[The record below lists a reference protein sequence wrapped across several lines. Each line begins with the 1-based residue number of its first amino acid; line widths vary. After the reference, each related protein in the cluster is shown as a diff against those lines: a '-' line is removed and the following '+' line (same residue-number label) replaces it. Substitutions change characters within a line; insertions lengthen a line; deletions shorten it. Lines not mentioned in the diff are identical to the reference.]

1 MSKKLFVE
9 KTSSKGIV
17 IGKAYV
23 IEKTDLTPEGYV
35 LESKEEEIN
44 KFETAL
50 NEAKAEIAHLAKDS
64 EIFAGHNMIVEDI
77 TLYDAV
83 IGKINDEEQNA
94 QIAVSNAIE
103 EISNIFK
110 MMDDEYMKERAT
122 DVRDVGSRII
132 SKLKGI
138 NVNPFEN
145 IKEEVVLIAEDLT
158 PSDTALIDLKL
169 VKGFITE
176 LGGVTS
182 HVSIIARNLGL
193 PALVGVNGIMS
204 SVLDNDIIAMDASKG
219 NIIVNPDS
227 NELGEY
233 KILEEKFKKEEEM
246 LKKLENLKAVTTDGR
261 EVQLCANVGN
271 ILDIQMAVKHNI
283 DGIGLFRSECVYMEN
298 THFPTEDEQFEIYKE
313 AAVLCEG
320 KEVTIRTLDIGGDK
334 SLPYY
339 KFDFEENPFLGWRAI
354 RISLELKDVFKAQLK
369 AILRASDF
377 GYIRIMYPMIIS
389 IEEIL
394 EANKILEE
402 CKQELRDLNIKFD
415 ENIEVGMMIETPA
428 SVILADEFAKYVDFF
443 SIGTNDLTQYM
454 LVVDRGN
461 KRISNMYNSFH
472 PVVLQSIKKVIE
484 AGHKENIKVGMCGEF
499 ASDAKAAKILLG
511 LGLDEFSMSASE
523 INNVKKQILETSF
536 TDAKNYANEVLSK
549 PTVESIMDFLQS
561 NTSN

>member
-1 MSKKLFVE
+1 MSKKLVVE

-17 IGKAYV
+17 IGKSYV
-23 IEKTDLTPEGYV
+23 IEKVDLTPENYNV
-35 LESKEEEIN
+35 TSKEEEIK
-44 KFETAL
+44 KFEKAL
-50 NEAKAEIAHLAKDS
+50 NEAKEEIIQLSQNSD
-64 EIFAGHNMIVEDI
+64 IFAGHHMIVEDI
-77 TLYDAV
+77 TLYDSV
-83 IGKINDEEQNA
+83 TGKINDENQNV
-94 QIAVSNAIE
+94 QIAVCNAIE

-110 MMDDEYMKERAT
+110 MMDDEYMKERAA
-122 DVRDVGSRII
+122 DVKDVGSRIMA
-132 SKLKGI
+132 KLKGVS
-138 NVNPFEN
+138 NNPFEN

-158 PSDTALIDLKL
+158 PSDTALIDLNL

-182 HVSIIARNLGL
+182 HVSIIAKNLGL
-193 PALVGVNGIMS
+193 PALVGVNGIMD
-204 SVLDNDIIAMDASKG
+204 SVKDNDIVAMDASKG
-219 NIIVNPDS
+219 NIIINPNS
-227 NELGEY
+227 QELAEY
-233 KILEEKFKKEEEM
+233 KKLEEEFKKEEEM

-298 THFPTEDEQFEIYKE
+298 THFPTEDEQFEVYKE
-313 AAVLCEG
+313 AAILCEG

-369 AILRASDF
+369 AILRASAF

-389 IEEIL
+389 IEEIV
-394 EANKILEE
+394 EANKVLEE
-402 CKQELRDLNIKFD
+402 CKQELRNDGIKFD

-428 SVILADEFAKYVDFF
+428 SVILSDEFAKYVDFF

-472 PVVLQSIKKVIE
+472 PVVLQSIKRVIE
-484 AGHKENIKVGMCGEF
+484 AGHKQNIKVGMCGEF
-499 ASDAKAAKILLG
+499 ASDARAAKILLG

-536 TDAKNYANEVLSK
+536 EDAKNYANEVLSK
-549 PTVESIMDFLQS
+549 TTVESVMEFLK
-561 NTSN
+561 NKK

>member
-23 IEKTDLTPEGYV
+23 IEKTDLTPESYV

-50 NEAKAEIAHLAKDS
+50 NEAKAEISNLAKDS

-110 MMDDEYMKERAT
+110 MMDDEYMKERAA
-122 DVRDVGSRII
+122 DVKDVGSRII

-138 NVNPFEN
+138 DVNPFEN

-227 NELGEY
+227 NELEEY
-233 KILEEKFKKEEEM
+233 KILEEEFKKEEEM

-313 AAVLCEG
+313 AAVLC
-320 KEVTIRTLDIGGDK
+320 L
-334 SLPYY
+334 SL
-339 KFDFEENPFLGWRAI
+339 I
-354 RISLELKDVFKAQLK
+354 HI
-369 AILRASDF
+369 
-377 GYIRIMYPMIIS
+377 
-389 IEEIL
+389 
-394 EANKILEE
+394 
-402 CKQELRDLNIKFD
+402 
-415 ENIEVGMMIETPA
+415 
-428 SVILADEFAKYVDFF
+428 
-443 SIGTNDLTQYM
+443 
-454 LVVDRGN
+454 
-461 KRISNMYNSFH
+461 
-472 PVVLQSIKKVIE
+472 
-484 AGHKENIKVGMCGEF
+484 
-499 ASDAKAAKILLG
+499 
-511 LGLDEFSMSASE
+511 
-523 INNVKKQILETSF
+523 
-536 TDAKNYANEVLSK
+536 
-549 PTVESIMDFLQS
+549 
-561 NTSN
+561 

>member
-1 MSKKLFVE
+1 MSKELFVE

-17 IGKAYV
+17 IGKAFI
-23 IEKTDLTPEGYV
+23 IEKADLTPDNYSIS
-35 LESKEEEIN
+35 SKEEEIN
-44 KFETAL
+44 KFKKAI
-50 NEAKAEIAHLAKDS
+50 NEAKEEISNLAKSS
-64 EIFAGHNMIVEDI
+64 EIFQGHQMIVEDV
-77 TLYDAV
+77 TLYDGV
-83 IGKINDEEQNA
+83 ISKINDENQNV
-94 QIAVSNAIE
+94 QIAVSNAVE
-103 EISNIFK
+103 EISSIFK

-122 DVRDVGSRII
+122 DVKDVGSRIM

-138 NVNPFEN
+138 NVNPFEA
-145 IKEEVVLIAEDLT
+145 IKEEVVLVAEDLT
-158 PSDTALIDLKL
+158 PSDTALIDLNL

-204 SVLDNDIIAMDASKG
+204 SAKNDDIIAMNASKG
-219 NIIVNPDS
+219 NIIINPNDS
-227 NELGEY
+227 QLKNYEIL
-233 KILEEKFKKEEEM
+233 LEEFKNEQEL

-271 ILDIQMAVKHNI
+271 ILDMEMAAKHNI
-283 DGIGLFRSECVYMEN
+283 DGVGLFRSEVVYMEN
-298 THFPTEDEQFEIYKE
+298 THFPTEDEQFKVYKE
-313 AAVLCEG
+313 VATLCKG
-320 KEVTIRTLDIGGDK
+320 KELTIRTLDIGGDK

-369 AILRASDF
+369 AILRASAF
-377 GYIRIMYPMIIS
+377 GYVRIMYPMIIS
-389 IEEIL
+389 VEEIL

-402 CKQELRDLNIKFD
+402 CKKELKEKNIEFD

-428 SVILADEFAKYVDFF
+428 SVILAEEFAKHVDFF

-536 TDAKNYANEVLSK
+536 EDAKKYAEEALSNT
-549 PTVESIMDFLQS
+549 TVEGVMNFL
-561 NTSN
+561 NK

>member
-17 IGKAYV
+17 IGKAFV
-23 IEKTDLTPEGYV
+23 IEKADLSPENYAITNKEDEV
-35 LESKEEEIN
+35 AKFEKALNNAKEE
-44 KFETAL
+44 
-50 NEAKAEIAHLAKDS
+50 IANLSKDS
-64 EIFAGHNMIVEDI
+64 EIFAGHCMIIEDV
-77 TLYDAV
+77 TLYDGV
-83 IGKINDEEQNA
+83 ISKINDDSQNA
-94 QIAVSNAIE
+94 QVAVFNTVE
-103 EISNIFK
+103 EIANIFK
-110 MMDDEYMKERAT
+110 MMDDEYMKERST
-122 DVRDVGSRII
+122 DVKDVGSRIM
-132 SKLKGI
+132 SKLK
-138 NVNPFEN
+138 NVSINPFED

-158 PSDTALIDLKL
+158 PSDTALIDLNL

-204 SVLDNDIIAMDASKG
+204 SVKDNDIIAMDASKG
-219 NIIVNPDS
+219 NIIINPEDS
-227 NELGEY
+227 ELNEY
-233 KILEEKFKKEEEM
+233 KKLEEEFKKEEEM

-261 EVQLCANVGN
+261 EVSLCANVGN
-271 ILDIQMAVKHNI
+271 ILDIEMAVKHNI

-298 THFPTEDEQFEIYKE
+298 THFPTEEEQFEIYKQ
-313 AAVLCEG
+313 AAILCGG

-369 AILRASDF
+369 AMLRASAF
-377 GYIRIMYPMIIS
+377 GYVRIMYPMIIS
-389 IEEIL
+389 IEEIV
-394 EANKILEE
+394 EANKVLEE
-402 CKQELRDLNIKFD
+402 CKQELRDANIKFD

-428 SVILADEFAKYVDFF
+428 SVILAEEFAKYVDFF

-461 KRISNMYNSFH
+461 KRIANMYNSFH
-472 PVVLQSIKKVIE
+472 PVVLQSIKQVIE
-484 AGHKENIKVGMCGEF
+484 AGHKQNIKVGMCGEF

-536 TDAKNYANEVLSK
+536 EDAKKYANEVLSK
-549 PTVESIMDFLQS
+549 TTVESVMDFLG
-561 NTSN
+561 

>member
-17 IGKAYV
+17 IGKAFV
-23 IEKTDLTPEGYV
+23 IEKADLSPENYAIN
-35 LESKEEEIN
+35 SKEDEVAKFEKALNNAKEEISN
-44 KFETAL
+44 L
-50 NEAKAEIAHLAKDS
+50 SKDS
-64 EIFAGHNMIVEDI
+64 EIFAGHCMIVEDV
-77 TLYDAV
+77 TLYDGV
-83 IGKINDEEQNA
+83 LSKINDEGQNA
-94 QIAVSNAIE
+94 QVAVFNTVE
-103 EISNIFK
+103 EIANIFK
-110 MMDDEYMKERAT
+110 MMEDEYMKERAA
-122 DVRDVGSRII
+122 DVKDVGSRIM
-132 SKLKGI
+132 SKLKGVSI
-138 NVNPFEN
+138 NPFEAIN
-145 IKEEVVLIAEDLT
+145 EEVVLIAEDLT
-158 PSDTALIDLKL
+158 PSDTALIDLNL

-204 SVLDNDIIAMDASKG
+204 SVKDNDVIAMDASKG
-219 NIIVNPDS
+219 NIIVNPEDS
-227 NELGEY
+227 ELNEY
-233 KILEEKFKKEEEM
+233 KNLEQEFKKEEEM

-261 EVQLCANVGN
+261 EVSLCANVGN
-271 ILDIQMAVKHNI
+271 ILDIEMAVKHNI

-298 THFPTEDEQFEIYKE
+298 THFPTEEEQFEIYKQ
-313 AAVLCEG
+313 AAVLCGG

-369 AILRASDF
+369 AMLRASAF
-377 GYIRIMYPMIIS
+377 GYVRIMYPMIIS
-389 IEEIL
+389 IEEIV
-394 EANKILEE
+394 EANKVLEE
-402 CKQELRDLNIKFD
+402 CKQELRDANIKFD

-428 SVILADEFAKYVDFF
+428 SVILAEEFAKYVDFF

-461 KRISNMYNSFH
+461 KRIANMYNSFH
-472 PVVLQSIKKVIE
+472 PVVLQSIKQVIE
-484 AGHKENIKVGMCGEF
+484 AGHKQNIKVGMCGEF

-536 TDAKNYANEVLSK
+536 EDAKKYANEVLSK
-549 PTVESIMDFLQS
+549 TTVESVMEFLG
-561 NTSN
+561 

>member
-17 IGKAYV
+17 IGKACV
-23 IEKTDLTPEGYV
+23 IEKTDLTPESYV

-50 NEAKAEIAHLAKDS
+50 NEAKAEISNLAKDS

-110 MMDDEYMKERAT
+110 MMDDEYMKERAA
-122 DVRDVGSRII
+122 DVKDVGSRII

-138 NVNPFEN
+138 DVNPFEN

-227 NELGEY
+227 NELEEY

-369 AILRASDF
+369 AILRASAF

-402 CKQELRDLNIKFD
+402 CKQELRDLGIKFD

-549 PTVESIMDFLQS
+549 TTVESIMDFLQN

>member
-1 MSKKLFVE
+1 MSKKLVVE

-23 IEKTDLTPEGYV
+23 IEKVDLTPENYNV
-35 LESKEEEIN
+35 TSKEEEIK
-44 KFETAL
+44 KFEKAL
-50 NEAKAEIAHLAKDS
+50 NEAKEEIIQLSQNSD
-64 EIFAGHNMIVEDI
+64 IFAGHHMIVEDI
-77 TLYDAV
+77 TLYDSV
-83 IGKINDEEQNA
+83 TGKINDENQNV
-94 QIAVSNAIE
+94 QIAVCNAIE

-110 MMDDEYMKERAT
+110 MMDDEYMKERAA
-122 DVRDVGSRII
+122 DVKDVGSRIMA
-132 SKLKGI
+132 KLKGVS
-138 NVNPFEN
+138 NNPFEN

-158 PSDTALIDLKL
+158 PSDTALIDLNL

-182 HVSIIARNLGL
+182 HVSIIAKNLGL
-193 PALVGVNGIMS
+193 PALVGVNGIMD
-204 SVLDNDIIAMDASKG
+204 SVKDNDIVAMDASKG
-219 NIIVNPDS
+219 NIIINPNS
-227 NELGEY
+227 QELAEY
-233 KILEEKFKKEEEM
+233 KKLEEEFKKEEEM

-298 THFPTEDEQFEIYKE
+298 THFPTEDEQFEVYKE
-313 AAVLCEG
+313 AAILCEG

-369 AILRASDF
+369 AILRASAF

-389 IEEIL
+389 IEEIV
-394 EANKILEE
+394 EANKVLEE
-402 CKQELRDLNIKFD
+402 CKQELRNDGIKFD

-428 SVILADEFAKYVDFF
+428 SVILSDEFAKYVDFF

-472 PVVLQSIKKVIE
+472 PVVLQSIKRVIE
-484 AGHKENIKVGMCGEF
+484 AGHKQNIKVGMCGEF
-499 ASDAKAAKILLG
+499 ASDARAAKILLG

-536 TDAKNYANEVLSK
+536 EDAKNYANEVLSK
-549 PTVESIMDFLQS
+549 TTVESVMEFLK
-561 NTSN
+561 NKK

>member
-50 NEAKAEIAHLAKDS
+50 NEAKAEISNLAKDS

-204 SVLDNDIIAMDASKG
+204 SVLDNNIIAMDASKG

-227 NELGEY
+227 NELEEY

-369 AILRASDF
+369 AILRASAF

-389 IEEIL
+389 IEEVL

-549 PTVESIMDFLQS
+549 PTVESIMDFLQN

>member
-23 IEKTDLTPEGYV
+23 IEKADLTPANYSV
-35 LESKEEEIN
+35 TNKEEEVS

-50 NEAKAEIAHLAKDS
+50 NEAKGEISELAKNS
-64 EIFAGHNMIVEDI
+64 EIFQGHNMIVEDI

-83 IGKINDEEQNA
+83 LSKINDENQNV
-94 QIAVSNAIE
+94 QVAVSNAIE
-103 EISNIFK
+103 EISAIFA

-122 DVRDVGSRII
+122 DVKDVGARIM
-132 SKLKGI
+132 SKLKGV

-158 PSDTALIDLKL
+158 PSDTALIDLKF

-193 PALVGVNGIMS
+193 PALVGVNGI
-204 SVLDNDIIAMDASKG
+204 LDAAKDNDIIAMDASKG
-219 NIIVNPDS
+219 NIIINPDET
-227 NELGEY
+227 ELQEY
-233 KILEEKFKKEEEM
+233 KKLEEEFKKEEEM

-271 ILDIQMAVKHNI
+271 ILDIEMAVKHNI

-298 THFPTEDEQFEIYKE
+298 THFPTEDEQFEIYKQ

-369 AILRASDF
+369 AILRASAF

-389 IEEIL
+389 IEEIV
-394 EANKILEE
+394 EANKVLEE
-402 CKQELRDLNIKFD
+402 CKQELRDANIKFD

-461 KRISNMYNSFH
+461 KRIANMYNSFH

-499 ASDAKAAKILLG
+499 ASDARAAKILLG

-536 TDAKNYANEVLSK
+536 EDAKKYVNDVLANT
-549 PTVESIMDFLQS
+549 TVESVMDFLS
-561 NTSN
+561 K

>member
-1 MSKKLFVE
+1 MSKKLVVE

-23 IEKTDLTPEGYV
+23 IEKADLTPESYNV
-35 LESKEEEIN
+35 TSKEEEVK
-44 KFETAL
+44 KFEKAL
-50 NEAKAEIAHLAKDS
+50 NEAKEEIVQLAQNSD
-64 EIFAGHNMIVEDI
+64 IFSGHHMIVEDI
-77 TLYDAV
+77 TLYDSV
-83 IGKINDEEQNA
+83 IGKINDETQNV
-94 QIAVSNAIE
+94 QIAVCNAIE

-110 MMDDEYMKERAT
+110 MMDDEYMKERAA
-122 DVRDVGSRII
+122 DVKDVGSRIMA
-132 SKLKGI
+132 KLKGVS
-138 NVNPFEN
+138 NNPFEN

-158 PSDTALIDLKL
+158 PSDTALIDLNL

-182 HVSIIARNLGL
+182 HVSIIAKNLGL
-193 PALVGVNGIMS
+193 PALVGVNGIME
-204 SVLDNDIIAMDASKG
+204 SVKDDDIIAMDASKG
-219 NIIVNPDS
+219 NIIINPETQ
-227 NELGEY
+227 ELEEY
-233 KILEEKFKKEEEM
+233 KNLEQEFKKEEEM

-271 ILDIQMAVKHNI
+271 ILDIQMAIKHNI
-283 DGIGLFRSECVYMEN
+283 DGIGLFRSEFVYMDN

-354 RISLELKDVFKAQLK
+354 RICLELKDIFKAQLK
-369 AILRASDF
+369 AILRASAF
-377 GYIRIMYPMIIS
+377 GYVRIMYPMIIS
-389 IEEIL
+389 IEEIV
-394 EANKILEE
+394 EANKVLEE
-402 CKQELRDLNIKFD
+402 CKQELRNSGIKFD

-499 ASDAKAAKILLG
+499 ASDARAAKILLG

-536 TDAKNYANEVLSK
+536 EDAKNYADEVLSK
-549 PTVESIMDFLQS
+549 TTVESVMEFLKK
-561 NTSN
+561 

>member
-1 MSKKLFVE
+1 MSKKLVVE

-23 IEKTDLTPEGYV
+23 IEKADLTPESYNV
-35 LESKEEEIN
+35 TSKEEEVK
-44 KFETAL
+44 KFEKAL
-50 NEAKAEIAHLAKDS
+50 NEAKEEIVQLAQNSD
-64 EIFAGHNMIVEDI
+64 IFSGHHMIVEDI
-77 TLYDAV
+77 TLYDSV
-83 IGKINDEEQNA
+83 IGKINDETQNV
-94 QIAVSNAIE
+94 QIAVCNSIE

-110 MMDDEYMKERAT
+110 MMDDEYMKERAA
-122 DVRDVGSRII
+122 DVKDVGSRIMA
-132 SKLKGI
+132 KLKGVS
-138 NVNPFEN
+138 NNPFEN

-158 PSDTALIDLKL
+158 PSDTALIDLNL

-182 HVSIIARNLGL
+182 HVSIIAKNLGL
-193 PALVGVNGIMS
+193 PALVGVNGIME
-204 SVLDNDIIAMDASKG
+204 SVKDDDIIAMDASKG
-219 NIIVNPDS
+219 NIIINPETQ
-227 NELGEY
+227 ELEEY
-233 KILEEKFKKEEEM
+233 KNLEQEFKKEEEM

-271 ILDIQMAVKHNI
+271 ILDIQMAIKHNI
-283 DGIGLFRSECVYMEN
+283 DGIGLFRSEFVYMDN

-354 RISLELKDVFKAQLK
+354 RICLELKDIFKAQLK
-369 AILRASDF
+369 AILRASAF
-377 GYIRIMYPMIIS
+377 GYVRIMYPMIIS

-394 EANKILEE
+394 EANKVLEE
-402 CKQELRDLNIKFD
+402 CKQELRNSGIKFD

-499 ASDAKAAKILLG
+499 ASDARAAKILLG

-536 TDAKNYANEVLSK
+536 EDAKNYADEVLSK
-549 PTVESIMDFLQS
+549 TTVESVMEFLKK
-561 NTSN
+561 

>member
-1 MSKKLFVE
+1 MSKKLVVE

-23 IEKTDLTPEGYV
+23 IEKVDLTPENYNV
-35 LESKEEEIN
+35 TSKEEEIK
-44 KFETAL
+44 KFEKAL
-50 NEAKAEIAHLAKDS
+50 NEAKEEIIQLSQNSD
-64 EIFAGHNMIVEDI
+64 IFAGHHMIVEDI
-77 TLYDAV
+77 TLYDSV
-83 IGKINDEEQNA
+83 TGKINDENQNV
-94 QIAVSNAIE
+94 QIAVCNAIE

-110 MMDDEYMKERAT
+110 MMDDEYMKERAA
-122 DVRDVGSRII
+122 DVKDVGSRIMA
-132 SKLKGI
+132 KLKGVS
-138 NVNPFEN
+138 NNPFEN

-158 PSDTALIDLKL
+158 PSDTALIDLNL

-182 HVSIIARNLGL
+182 HVSIIAKNLGL
-193 PALVGVNGIMS
+193 PALVGVNGIMD
-204 SVLDNDIIAMDASKG
+204 SVKDNDIVAMDASKG
-219 NIIVNPDS
+219 NIIINPNS
-227 NELGEY
+227 QELAEY
-233 KILEEKFKKEEEM
+233 KKLEEEFKKEEEM

-298 THFPTEDEQFEIYKE
+298 THFPTEDEQFEVYKE
-313 AAVLCEG
+313 AAILCEG

-369 AILRASDF
+369 AILRASAF

-389 IEEIL
+389 IEEIV
-394 EANKILEE
+394 EANKVLEE
-402 CKQELRDLNIKFD
+402 CKQELRNYGIKFD

-428 SVILADEFAKYVDFF
+428 SVILSDEFAKYVDFF

-472 PVVLQSIKKVIE
+472 PVVLQSIKRVIE
-484 AGHKENIKVGMCGEF
+484 AGHKQNIKVGMCGEF
-499 ASDAKAAKILLG
+499 ASDARAAKILLG

-536 TDAKNYANEVLSK
+536 EDAKNYANEVLSK
-549 PTVESIMDFLQS
+549 TTVESVMEFLK
-561 NTSN
+561 NKK

>member
-1 MSKKLFVE
+1 MSKKLVVE

-17 IGKAYV
+17 IGKSYV
-23 IEKTDLTPEGYV
+23 IEKVDLTPENYNV
-35 LESKEEEIN
+35 TSKEEEIK
-44 KFETAL
+44 KFEKAL
-50 NEAKAEIAHLAKDS
+50 NEAKEEIIQLSQNSD
-64 EIFAGHNMIVEDI
+64 IFAGHHMIVEDI
-77 TLYDAV
+77 TLYDSV
-83 IGKINDEEQNA
+83 TGKINDENQNV
-94 QIAVSNAIE
+94 QIAVCNAIE

-110 MMDDEYMKERAT
+110 MMDDEYMKERAA
-122 DVRDVGSRII
+122 DVKDVGSRIMA
-132 SKLKGI
+132 KLKGVS
-138 NVNPFEN
+138 NNPFEN

-158 PSDTALIDLKL
+158 PSDTALIDLNL

-182 HVSIIARNLGL
+182 HVSIIAKNLGL
-193 PALVGVNGIMS
+193 PALVGVNGIMD
-204 SVLDNDIIAMDASKG
+204 SVKDNDIVAMDASKG
-219 NIIVNPDS
+219 NIIINPNS
-227 NELGEY
+227 QELAEY
-233 KILEEKFKKEEEM
+233 KKLEEEFKKEEEM

-298 THFPTEDEQFEIYKE
+298 THFPTEDEQFEVYKE
-313 AAVLCEG
+313 AAILCEG

-369 AILRASDF
+369 AILRASAF

-389 IEEIL
+389 IEEIV
-394 EANKILEE
+394 EANKFLEE
-402 CKQELRDLNIKFD
+402 CKQELRNDGIKFD

-428 SVILADEFAKYVDFF
+428 SVILSDEFAKYVDFF

-472 PVVLQSIKKVIE
+472 PVVLQSIKRVIE
-484 AGHKENIKVGMCGEF
+484 AGHKQNIKVGMCGEF
-499 ASDAKAAKILLG
+499 ASDARAAKILLG

-536 TDAKNYANEVLSK
+536 EDAKNYADEVLSK
-549 PTVESIMDFLQS
+549 TTVESVMEFLK
-561 NTSN
+561 NKK

>member
-1 MSKKLFVE
+1 MSKKLVVE

-23 IEKTDLTPEGYV
+23 IEKVDLTPENYNV
-35 LESKEEEIN
+35 TSKEEEIK
-44 KFETAL
+44 KFEKAL
-50 NEAKAEIAHLAKDS
+50 NEAKEEIIQLSQNSD
-64 EIFAGHNMIVEDI
+64 IFAGHHMIVEDI
-77 TLYDAV
+77 TLYDSV
-83 IGKINDEEQNA
+83 TGKINDENQNV
-94 QIAVSNAIE
+94 QIAVCNAIE

-110 MMDDEYMKERAT
+110 MMDDEYMKERAA
-122 DVRDVGSRII
+122 DVKDVGSRIMA
-132 SKLKGI
+132 KLKGVS
-138 NVNPFEN
+138 NNPFEN

-158 PSDTALIDLKL
+158 PSDTALIDLNL

-182 HVSIIARNLGL
+182 HVSIIAKNLGL
-193 PALVGVNGIMS
+193 PALVGVNGIMD
-204 SVLDNDIIAMDASKG
+204 SVKDNDIVAMDASKG
-219 NIIVNPDS
+219 NIIINPNS
-227 NELGEY
+227 QELAEY
-233 KILEEKFKKEEEM
+233 KKLEEEFKKEEEM

-298 THFPTEDEQFEIYKE
+298 THFPTEDEQFEVYKE
-313 AAVLCEG
+313 AAILCEG

-369 AILRASDF
+369 AILRASAF

-389 IEEIL
+389 IEEIV
-394 EANKILEE
+394 EANKVLEE
-402 CKQELRDLNIKFD
+402 CKQELRNDGIKFD

-428 SVILADEFAKYVDFF
+428 SVILSDEFAKYVDFF

-472 PVVLQSIKKVIE
+472 PVVLQSIKRVIE
-484 AGHKENIKVGMCGEF
+484 AGHKQNIKVGMCGEF
-499 ASDAKAAKILLG
+499 ASDARAAKILLG

-536 TDAKNYANEVLSK
+536 EDAKNYANEVLSK
-549 PTVESIMDFLQS
+549 TTVESVMEFLKK
-561 NTSN
+561 

>member
-23 IEKTDLTPEGYV
+23 IEKADLTPANYSV
-35 LESKEEEIN
+35 TNKEEEVS

-50 NEAKAEIAHLAKDS
+50 NEAKGEISELAKNS
-64 EIFAGHNMIVEDI
+64 EIFQGHNMIVEDI

-83 IGKINDEEQNA
+83 LSKINDENQNV
-94 QIAVSNAIE
+94 QVAVSNAIE
-103 EISNIFK
+103 EISAIFA

-122 DVRDVGSRII
+122 DVKDVGARIM
-132 SKLKGI
+132 SKLKGV

-158 PSDTALIDLKL
+158 PSDTALIDLKF

-193 PALVGVNGIMS
+193 PALVGVNGI
-204 SVLDNDIIAMDASKG
+204 LDAAKDNDIIAMDASKG
-219 NIIVNPDS
+219 NIIINPDET
-227 NELGEY
+227 ELQEY
-233 KILEEKFKKEEEM
+233 KKLEEEFKKEEEM

-271 ILDIQMAVKHNI
+271 ILDIEMAVKHNI

-298 THFPTEDEQFEIYKE
+298 THFPTEDEQFEIYKQ

-369 AILRASDF
+369 AILRASAF

-389 IEEIL
+389 IEEIV
-394 EANKILEE
+394 EANKVLEE
-402 CKQELRDLNIKFD
+402 CKQELRDANIKFD
-415 ENIEVGMMIETPA
+415 ENIEVAMMIETPA

-443 SIGTNDLTQYM
+443 SIGANDLTQYM

-461 KRISNMYNSFH
+461 KRIANMYNSFH

-499 ASDAKAAKILLG
+499 ASDARAAKILLG

-536 TDAKNYANEVLSK
+536 EDAKKYVNDVLANT
-549 PTVESIMDFLQS
+549 TVESVMDFLS
-561 NTSN
+561 K

>member
-23 IEKTDLTPEGYV
+23 IQKADLTPENYAIT
-35 LESKEEEIN
+35 SKDEEIN
-44 KFETAL
+44 KFKEAL
-50 NEAKAEIAHLAKDS
+50 KEAKQEIENLAKDS
-64 EIFAGHNMIVEDI
+64 EIFQGHNMIVEDI

-83 IGKINDEEQNA
+83 ISRISDEMQNV
-94 QIAVSNAIE
+94 QVAVANSIE
-103 EISNIFK
+103 EISNVFK

-122 DVRDVGSRII
+122 DVKDVGSRIM

-158 PSDTALIDLKL
+158 PSDTALIDLSL
-169 VKGFITE
+169 VKGVITE
-176 LGGVTS
+176 FGGVTS
-182 HVSIIARNLGL
+182 HLSIIARNLSL
-193 PALVGVNGIMS
+193 PALVGVNGIIE
-204 SVLDNDIIAMDASKG
+204 SVVDNDIIVMDAYKG
-219 NIIVNPDS
+219 NIIINPEV
-227 NELGEY
+227 NELEEY
-233 KILEEKFKKEEEM
+233 KNLQENFNKQEEM
-246 LKKLENLKAVTTDGR
+246 LKKLENLKAITKDGR

-271 ILDIQMAVKHNI
+271 ILDIEMAVKHNI
-283 DGIGLFRSECVYMEN
+283 DGIGLFRSECLYMES
-298 THFPTEDEQFEIYKE
+298 THFPTEEEQFKVYKQ
-313 AAVLCEG
+313 AALLCKD

-369 AILRASDF
+369 AILRASAF

-389 IEEIL
+389 IEEII
-394 EANKILEE
+394 EANKFLEQ
-402 CKQELRDLNIKFD
+402 CKQELRDENIKFD
-415 ENIEVGMMIETPA
+415 EKIEVGIMIETPA

-461 KRISNMYNSFH
+461 KKISNMYNSFH
-472 PVVLQSIKKVIE
+472 PVVLQSIKKVID

-499 ASDAKAAKILLG
+499 ASDEKAAKILLG

-523 INNVKKQILETSF
+523 INKVKKQILETSF

-549 PTVESIMDFLQS
+549 TTVESIMDFLEK
-561 NTSN
+561 

>member
-17 IGKAYV
+17 IGKAFV
-23 IEKTDLTPEGYV
+23 IEKADLTPDSYS
-35 LESKEEEIN
+35 LSSKEEETN
-44 KFETAL
+44 KFEKAIK
-50 NEAKAEIAHLAKDS
+50 EAKEEISNLAKDS
-64 EIFAGHNMIVEDI
+64 EIFQGHQMIVEDI
-77 TLYDAV
+77 TLYDNV
-83 IGKINDEEQNA
+83 ISKINDDNQNA
-94 QIAVSNAIE
+94 QIAVFNAVE
-103 EISNIFK
+103 EISAIFK

-122 DVRDVGSRII
+122 DVKDVGSRIMC
-132 SKLKGI
+132 KLKGI
-138 NVNPFEN
+138 NVNPFEA

-158 PSDTALIDLKL
+158 PSDTALIDLNL

-193 PALVGVNGIMS
+193 PALVGVNGVMS
-204 SVLDNDIIAMDASKG
+204 SVKNDDIVAMDAYKG
-219 NIIVNPDS
+219 NIVINPEKD
-227 NELGEY
+227 ELNKY
-233 KILEEKFKKEEEM
+233 NSLLEEFKKEQEL

-271 ILDIQMAVKHNI
+271 ILDMEMASKHNI
-283 DGIGLFRSECVYMEN
+283 DGVGLFRSEVLYMEN
-298 THFPTEDEQFEIYKE
+298 SHFPTEDEQFEVYKQ
-313 AAVLCEG
+313 AALLCNG
-320 KEVTIRTLDIGGDK
+320 KELTIRTLDIGGDK

-354 RISLELKDVFKAQLK
+354 RISLELKDVFKQQLK
-369 AILRASDF
+369 AILRASAF
-377 GYIRIMYPMIIS
+377 GYVRIMYPMIIS

-394 EANKILEE
+394 DANKVLEE
-402 CKQELRDLNIKFD
+402 CKKELKEQNIKFD

-428 SVILADEFAKYVDFF
+428 SVILAEEFAKYVDFF

-461 KRISNMYNSFH
+461 KKISNMYNSFH

-484 AGHKENIKVGMCGEF
+484 AGHNQNIKVGMCGEF
-499 ASDAKAAKILLG
+499 ASDPKAAKILLG

-523 INNVKKQILETSF
+523 INNIKKQILETSF
-536 TDAKNYANEVLSK
+536 EDAKKYANQVLAK
-549 PTVESIMDFLQS
+549 TTVEEIMNFL
-561 NTSN
+561 NK